1 MTAAK
6 TVRRAGVPGAGAASA
21 AAPLPSR
28 SVPIA
33 SQHHAVRA
41 LSTSAWRLAAEP
53 VPATTLEREK
63 VVEGLHSDGIVAQSD
78 PYMVA
83 TYSRPPPV
91 FERGA
96 GTYLWDLEGKQY
108 LDLTAGIAV
117 NGLGHCDP
125 EITSVLADQ
134 AGTLMHASNLYH
146 NLWTGTLSRQLVEE
160 TNKSGGMAHDAAK
173 AAFIANSG
181 SEANEAAIKFAR
193 KVGKLRD
200 PSGKKVDIV
209 SFTHAFHGR
218 TMGSLSATHNPK
230 YQKPF
235 APMVPGFRCGTFN
248 EADPAVLEALVTPET
263 CGVIVEP
270 IQGEGGVNV
279 GTETFMVALARRC
292 REVGAVL
299 IHDEIQC
306 GLGRTGGTLW
316 AHAHLPA
323 EAHPDIVTTAKA
335 LGNGFPIGATVV
347 SSGVADAMK
356 VGDHGTTFG
365 GNPLACRVAYHVLAR
380 LSNPALQSDVVAK
393 GAVFV
398 RGLQQLRDKFPDVIT
413 EIRGRGL
420 ILGAQ
425 LTCDPNPII
434 EAARDHGL
442 LVISCGTNTLRFVPP
457 LTISEA
463 EIQEGLGLLEQAI
476 AATHS

>member
-1 MTAAK
+1 MVWRTQAVNAAK
-6 TVRRAGVPGAGAASA
+6 TARSAVITAATCRASA
-21 AAPLPSR
+21 SIVARPAARTIS
-28 SVPIA
+28 
-33 SQHHAVRA
+33 
-41 LSTSAWRLAAEP
+41 STSARRMAATP
-53 VPATTLEREK
+53 TQTAVLEREQ
-63 VVEGLHSDGIVAQSD
+63 VVEGLHSPEIVAKSD

-83 TYSRPPPV
+83 TYSRPAPV

-96 GTYLWDLEGKQY
+96 GTYLWDLEGKKY

-117 NGLGHCDP
+117 NGLGHCDA
-125 EITSVLADQ
+125 EITRVLADQ

-146 NLWTGTLSRQLVEE
+146 NIWTGTLSRQLVEE
-160 TNKSGGMAHDAAK
+160 TQKSGGMAYDPIK
-173 AAFIANSG
+173 AVFIANSG

-193 KVGKLRD
+193 KVGKARD
-200 PSGKKVDIV
+200 PSGKKTDIV
-209 SFTHAFHGR
+209 SFSGAFHGR

-248 EADPAVLEALVTPET
+248 DADPAVLEALVTPET
-263 CGVIVEP
+263 CAVIVEP

-279 GTETFMVALARRC
+279 GTEEFMVALARRC
-292 REVGAVL
+292 RDVGAVL

-306 GLGRTGGTLW
+306 GLARTGGTLW
-316 AHAHLPA
+316 AHAHLPK

-335 LGNGFPIGATVV
+335 LGNGFPIGATLV
-347 SSGVADAMK
+347 SGTVADAMK
-356 VGDHGTTFG
+356 IGDHGTTFG

-380 LSNPALQSDVVAK
+380 LSDPKLQADVVAK

-398 RGLQQLRDKFPDVIT
+398 RGLQQLREKYPDIIS

-434 EAARDHGL
+434 EEARNQGL

-457 LTISEA
+457 LNISEA
-463 EIQEGLGLLEQAI
+463 EIQEGLGLLDKAI
-476 AATHS
+476 AATRS